1 MELLILW
8 QVLLAASPFRFM
20 YWPAGQLGIEQVV
33 SSFETI
39 VVKPFEQIAQDRS
52 IVNGFAC
59 GVTMNF
65 PAGQQ
70 PYRPRIPTDEGTEE
84 VADEGN
90 ASDHFPPFWSHNV
103 CVKPLLSNTA
113 KRRNRKKVVKKAH
126 FYFTVQ

>member
-1 MELLILW
+1 
-8 QVLLAASPFRFM
+8 M

-70 PYRPRIPTDEGTEE
+70 PYRPCTPCDEGDEE
-84 VADEGN
+84 EDESEDEVN

>member
-1 MELLILW
+1 
-8 QVLLAASPFRFM
+8 M

-52 IVNGFAC
+52 IVNGFAY
-59 GVTMNF
+59 GLTMNF

-70 PYRPRIPTDEGTEE
+70 PYRPRTPTDEGTEE

-90 ASDHFPPFWSHNV
+90 ASDQFPPFWLHNV

-113 KRRNRKKVVKKAH
+113 KRRNRKKSC
-126 FYFTVQ
+126 